1 MFDTPL
7 TCQTSRGAHAC
18 ALIRVY
24 STTVFFISVLFT
36 VLFESLLVKILHLK
50 SVFSKRTLCIF
61 QHVRLA
67 GGTYTPMHWSEH
79 GIYGDQGMMSSFLFL
94 HFARWAHFHRPFHI
108 LFDIFILGVIIF
120 ESIYCLRGQQKMKRL
135 MDIKKRFQW
144 MMWMKILPEIL
155 PPIVWVGVEILS
167 DGMNER
173 KVKKTI
179 WVIKTKASPYV
190 THSIKD

>member
-24 STTVFFISVLFT
+24 STTVFYINVLFKH
-36 VLFESLLVKILHLK
+36 VHFESVLVKILHLK
-50 SVFSKRTLCIF
+50 SVFSKRMLCIF

-120 ESIYCLRGQQKMKRL
+120 ESIYCLRGHQKMKRL
-135 MDIKKRFQW
+135 LEIKKRYQW
-144 MMWMKILPEIL
+144 MMWKKYCLKYC
-155 PPIVWVGVEILS
+155 PPLFESV
-167 DGMNER
+167 
-173 KVKKTI
+173 
-179 WVIKTKASPYV
+179 
-190 THSIKD
+190 